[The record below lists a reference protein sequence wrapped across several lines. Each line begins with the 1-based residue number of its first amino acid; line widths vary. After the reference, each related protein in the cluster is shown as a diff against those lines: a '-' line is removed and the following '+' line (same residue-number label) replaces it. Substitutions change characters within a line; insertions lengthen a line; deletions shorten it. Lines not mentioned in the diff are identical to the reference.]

1 MSLSQDAGVRKG
13 AIRWMVRGTI
23 GNLILIALLFGIAG
37 RWDWWMGWALSGI
50 YIFWSVATAVLIL
63 PVHPEMLA
71 ERARPHADNPKWDKA
86 LLGIMGM
93 MMIAEYVIAGLD
105 QRLGLTA
112 QLPLYLQ
119 MIGLAAAIFGYDFL
133 LVWAMASNAFFV
145 ATVRIQSDREHAVV
159 SSGPYRFI
167 RHPGYLGTILLHL
180 GVPLMLSSLW
190 AAIPG
195 IGAALALIVRTRY
208 EDRMLLA
215 ELPGYKGYAE
225 QVRHRLFPGIW

>member
-1 MSLSQDAGVRKG
+1 MGV
-13 AIRWMVRGTI
+13 
-23 GNLILIALLFGIAG
+23 
-37 RWDWWMGWALSGI
+37 
-50 YIFWSVATAVLIL
+50 
-63 PVHPEMLA
+63 
-71 ERARPHADNPKWDKA
+71 
-86 LLGIMGM
+86 

-105 QRLGLTA
+105 QRLGLTP

-119 MIGLAAAIFGYDFL
+119 MLGLAAAIFGYDFL

-145 ATVRIQSDREHAVV
+145 ATVRIQSDRQHAVV

-190 AAIPG
+190 AVIPG

-215 ELPGYKGYAE
+215 ELPGYKDIQSGSATACFLE
-225 QVRHRLFPGIW
+225 FGDE